1 MRKRLRRYFE
11 AYLTQK
17 SAAVEADIFHDL
29 SPELQQKVG
38 EYVLHEDV
46 KHNPLFDGV
55 PTGVV
60 VRLQCI
66 VQKAMVEARH
76 RVTIAGQAGTAMYV
90 IVSGTARMEMD
101 LPEKK
106 TSRLLGGGDSFG
118 EEILLRFAEQYEYTT
133 TATER
138 MQLQMI
144 LVEEFMQLFSNMPN
158 IVDR

>member
-1 MRKRLRRYFE
+1 M
-11 AYLTQK
+11 
-17 SAAVEADIFHDL
+17 
-29 SPELQQKVG
+29 G
-38 EYVLHEDV
+38 
-46 KHNPLFDGV
+46 
-55 PTGVV
+55 V

-90 IVSGTARMEMD
+90 IVSGTARMEVD

-118 EEILLRFAEQYEYTT
+118 EEILLRFEEQYGYTT

-158 IVDR
+158 IVDRMRRNFCDMNPKWKSRLDQLPKDGS